1 MSSADYKQSPT
12 VVEGGAEGER
22 EQTAFMCFSEK
33 VLPDLSLTCELNQLM
48 FKDKSQFQDV
58 WCIKTSPFGK
68 MLILDGKTQSAQC
81 DEKIYH
87 ECLVH
92 PPLLVCEDARSV
104 FIGGGGET
112 ATARE
117 ILKHKSVEKVVMVDL
132 DKMVVD
138 ACKEYLPEWAAGAF
152 ADPRLQI
159 YYEDAKAW
167 LENHSDMF
175 DVIIMDIADPIEA
188 GPGIALYYQEFFK
201 FVGTKLNPG
210 GVFVTQSS
218 GSGLFSMHECF
229 SVIHNTLESAFDHV
243 FPYTAEI
250 PSFSG
255 AWGFNLAFNKS
266 PGRTFETDLAEW
278 TPAFVDEQIEKRIDT
293 SQKELFFYDGISHRH
308 IFNVPKYLR
317 ELLKKETRIMTS
329 ENPVFMY

>member
-1 MSSADYKQSPT
+1 MSSVEFKQSSP
-12 VVEGGAEGER
+12 VVPEGDGER
-22 EQTAFMCFSEK
+22 EQTAFISFSEK
-33 VLPDLSLTCELNQLM
+33 LLPDLTIACELNQLM

-68 MLILDGKTQSAQC
+68 VLVLDGKTQSAQC

-92 PPLLVCEDARSV
+92 PPLLMCENPRTV

-138 ACKEYLPEWAAGAF
+138 ACREHLPEWAAGAF
-152 ADPRLQI
+152 DDPRLEI
-159 YYEDAKAW
+159 YYQDAKAW
-167 LENHSDMF
+167 LENFDGKF

-188 GPGIALYYQEFFK
+188 GPGIALYYQEFYE
-201 FVGTKLNPG
+201 FVGSKLNPG

-229 SVIHNTLESAFDHV
+229 TVINNTMKSGFDFV
-243 FPYTAEI
+243 FPYSAEI
-250 PSFSG
+250 PSFGG
-255 AWGFNLAFNKS
+255 AWGFNLAFNKTENRS
-266 PGRTFETDLAEW
+266 VDADIVNW
-278 TPAFVDEQIEKRIDT
+278 TPEFVDEQIAKRIDT
-293 SQKELFFYDGISHRH
+293 SKGELFFYDGIAHRH

-317 ELLKKETRIMTS
+317 TLLKKETRVMTS